1 MLSDTISILEGS
13 VIQNLTINSGASYPS
28 SPVAGELF
36 FNTTLNALAV
46 HNGTTWVVLGSGAVT
61 SVNGQT
67 GVVSITTI
75 TGNAGTATTLQTARN
90 IALTGDVTGTASF
103 NGSADASIA
112 ATVKGDTVVSKTF
125 NGSVS
130 VNYSTEGSY
139 VIANVTGATTLTIT
153 GVPDSSR
160 AYGMVF
166 ELTNAGTNITW
177 PGSVSWLGTA
187 PTLRASGV
195 SMVTLVTRNGG
206 TTWYRSAA

>member
-1 MLSDTISILEGS
+1 MLSDSIVMLEGGAF
-13 VIQNLTINSGASYPS
+13 QNLTINSGASYPS
-28 SPVAGELF
+28 SPAAGELF

-67 GVVSITTI
+67 GVVTISTI
-75 TGNAGTATTLQTARN
+75 TGNAGTATALATARN

-112 ATVKGDTVVSKTF
+112 ATLKGDVVVSKTF
-125 NGSVS
+125 NGAVS

-139 VIANVTGATTLTIT
+139 VIGTVTGDTTLTIT
-153 GVPDSSR
+153 GVPDTAR
-160 AYGMVF
+160 AYGMTF
-166 ELTNAGTNITW
+166 ELTNPGTNITW
-177 PGSVSWLGTA
+177 PASVSWLGTA

-206 TTWYRSAA
+206 TTWLGTAA